1 MVASACSS
9 VGSTPGYRISD
20 TIQSY
25 DDESL
30 VVTNLV
36 NQTLSVP
43 STKTTSLPIQVLI
56 KQPVVTMPVPPVQEN
71 IMSQILPDNTK
82 SASSLDQPAE
92 SAAPVVSIV
101 DRQFRSD
108 FSGIHQ
114 EIEKNSRAIIE
125 D

>member
-9 VGSTPGYRISD
+9 VWSTPGYRISD
-20 TIQSY
+20 PIQSY
-25 DDESL
+25 DDES
-30 VVTNLV
+30 LV

-56 KQPVVTMPVPPVQEN
+56 KQPVVTMLVPPVQEN
-71 IMSQILPDNTK
+71 IMSPLLPDNTN

-92 SAAPVVSIV
+92 SAATVAATV
-101 DRQFRSD
+101 DRQFKND
-108 FSGIHQ
+108 ISGIRQ
-114 EIEKNSRAIIE
+114 EIQKNSRAIIE